1 MNGGVW
7 LAISRFIRG
16 SAFTKA
22 AAISVPSSWLEV
34 STKALTLADASAVRS
49 VNL

>member
-7 LAISRFIRG
+7 LAISRLIRG

-22 AAISVPSSWLEV
+22 AAISIPWSWLDV
-34 STKALTLADASAVRS
+34 NTKALTPAVASAVRS
-49 VNL
+49 VTR